1 VLSESDVKKD
11 VVVMGDGRQVSG
23 TVLIRP
29 AKDASGKPDYFSP
42 VLIQNGVETKLTK
55 VEHIK
60 LANRQR

>member
-1 VLSESDVKKD
+1 
-11 VVVMGDGRQVSG
+11 MGDGRQVSG

-29 AKDASGKPDYFSP
+29 AKDASGKPDHFSP

-60 LANRQR
+60 LANRKR